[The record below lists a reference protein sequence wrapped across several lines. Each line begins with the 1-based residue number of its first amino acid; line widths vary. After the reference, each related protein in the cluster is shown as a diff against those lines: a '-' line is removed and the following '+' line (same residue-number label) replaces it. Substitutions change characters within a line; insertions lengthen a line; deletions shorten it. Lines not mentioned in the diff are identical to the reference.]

1 MNQPPGGYGPPP
13 NGYPPQGPYRIQEAP
28 PPPPSPGRWVV
39 PALVIAG
46 PGNLVWLVG
55 LGINLNLFRSSPSSA
70 FTWLAAGIV
79 PHALFTALFAYA
91 LSSAR
96 PGWSRGKRI
105 VVGSYLT
112 SGLAGMVTLVL
123 GVLAVGLL
131 AAACG
136 GCKR

>member
-13 NGYPPQGPYRIQEAP
+13 GGYPPQGPYRIQEAP
-28 PPPPSPGRWVV
+28 PPPPAPGRWVV
-39 PALVIAG
+39 PALVAAG
-46 PGNLVWLVG
+46 PGNVVWLVG
-55 LGINLNLFRSSPSSA
+55 FGINVSYLAREASTAMAWF
-70 FTWLAAGIV
+70 AAGLV
-79 PHALFTALFAYA
+79 PHVIFTALFTYA

-112 SGLAGMVTLVL
+112 SGLGGTVALML
-123 GVLAVGLL
+123 GVLAAGLIT
-131 AAACG
+131 AACG

>member
-13 NGYPPQGPYRIQEAP
+13 GGHSPQGPYRIQEAP
-28 PPPPSPGRWVV
+28 PPPPAPGRWVV
-39 PALVIAG
+39 PALVVAG

-55 LGINLNLFRSSPSSA
+55 FSLNLNAFRSSPSSA
-70 FTWLAAGIV
+70 MVWFAAALV
-79 PHALFTALFAYA
+79 PHVIFTALFTYA

-105 VVGSYLT
+105 AAGSYLT
-112 SGLAGMVTLVL
+112 SGLGGTLALVL
-123 GVLAVGLL
+123 GVLAAGLL

-136 GCKR
+136 GSKR